1 MLYSAKCYW
10 PAVTAGELEEAADR
24 ALALIAL
31 MPSGRR
37 PLYRGSLLFPG
48 DELVLCLFEASSP
61 TAVRR
66 ASDRAGM
73 PCERVMDT
81 VWVAPDGCAGTSCLP
96 VPDGEPPTPERP

>member
-31 MPSGRR
+31 MPSGWR
-37 PLYRGSLLFPG
+37 PVYRGSLLFPG
-48 DELVLCLFEASSP
+48 DEIVLCLFEAGSP

-66 ASDRAGM
+66 ASDGAGI

-81 VWVAPDGCAGTSCLP
+81 VWVPPDGCRRTSCLSVP
-96 VPDGEPPTPERP
+96 VGEPPTPERP

>member
-24 ALALIAL
+24 ALSIIAL
-31 MPSGRR
+31 LPSGRR
-37 PLYRGSLLFPG
+37 PVYLGSLLFPG

-66 ASDRAGM
+66 ASDRAGI

-81 VWVAPDGCAGTSCLP
+81 VWVAADGCTGTSCLSVP
-96 VPDGEPPTPERP
+96 VGEPPTPERP

>member
-31 MPSGRR
+31 MPSGWR
-37 PLYRGSLLFPG
+37 PVYRGSLLFPG
-48 DELVLCLFEASSP
+48 DEIVLCLFEAGSS

-66 ASDRAGM
+66 ASDGAGI

-81 VWVAPDGCAGTSCLP
+81 VWVPPDGCRRTACLSVP
-96 VPDGEPPTPERP
+96 VGEPPTPERP

>member
-66 ASDRAGM
+66 ASDRAGI

-81 VWVAPDGCAGTSCLP
+81 VWVAPDGCTGTSCLS

>member
-10 PAVTAGELEEAADR
+10 PAVTPGEQEDAADT
-24 ALALIAL
+24 AHALIAQK
-31 MPSGRR
+31 PSGR
-37 PLYRGSLLFPG
+37 PVYRGSLLFPG

-66 ASDRAGM
+66 ASDGAGI

-81 VWVAPDGCAGTSCLP
+81 VWVPPDGCRRTVCLSVP
-96 VPDGEPPTPERP
+96 VGEPPTPERP